1 MSQTTL
7 SVEDTNKVANQIK
20 NQYKNAIIRNDI
32 CYAVSNRQNAVKEL
46 AGLVDLI
53 IVIGSRNS
61 SNCVRLKEVAESY
74 GTKALLANS
83 PDEIE
88 EDNFYGLLN
97 IGITSGASTPE
108 ILVDNFINYLKPSK
122 INIIGTDERDI
133 NFTLPVEL
141 Q

>member
-1 MSQTTL
+1 MRN
-7 SVEDTNKVANQIK
+7 VCV
-20 NQYKNAIIRNDI
+20 QYILTGWSIP
-32 CYAVSNRQNAVKEL
+32 L
-46 AGLVDLI
+46 
-53 IVIGSRNS
+53 
-61 SNCVRLKEVAESY
+61 
-74 GTKALLANS
+74 
-83 PDEIE
+83 EIE

-108 ILVDNFINYLKPSK
+108 ILVDNFINFLKPSK

>member
-1 MSQTTL
+1 M
-7 SVEDTNKVANQIK
+7 
-20 NQYKNAIIRNDI
+20 
-32 CYAVSNRQNAVKEL
+32 
-46 AGLVDLI
+46 VDLI
-53 IVIGSRNS
+53 IVIGSRYS

-133 NFTLPVEL
+133 NFTLPLEL